1 MRRQKWFFPFLSPIK
16 NSISFYG
23 QQNTLLLIEIPEKS
37 TTAKKCSLILS
48 ATADQN
54 VIKIK
59 EWSEE
64 VIVIVAYRSTIRL
77 AILFT
82 AGGFLNQVTY
92 THTKYRIHYVQK
104 YEQVRTL
111 QKITEGGYLV
121 GSFGL
126 RQKIL
131 KNLLKPTSL
140 WCELLYWQAQLLTE
154 GLVDLLLLVWR
165 ETILWTFSKWDFTPF
180 STFEKL
186 SSPRKTV
193 LKNSS
198 KKGFA
203 KDLTRMYWKTNSE
216 YHLPVTIS
224 SHWKLY
230 EMVVNWKSLR
240 IYNIKNNLIV
250 IDKRKE

>member
-104 YEQVRTL
+104 LRTGTH
-111 QKITEGGYLV
+111 ITKKWQREGTYIV

-165 ETILWTFSKWDFTPF
+165 ETVLWTFSKWDFTPF

-186 SSPRKTV
+186 SSPEKLFLRI
-193 LKNSS
+193 LL
-198 KKGFA
+198 KKG
-203 KDLTRMYWKTNSE
+203 
-216 YHLPVTIS
+216 LPKI
-224 SHWKLY
+224 WQGCIEKPI
-230 EMVVNWKSLR
+230 VNI
-240 IYNIKNNLIV
+240 IYL
-250 IDKRKE
+250 

>member
-92 THTKYRIHYVQK
+92 THKLNTEYITYLCNFKFHFANWTGNFCVPFNFLMLVVCLTKIV
-104 YEQVRTL
+104 TL
-111 QKITEGGYLV
+111 NGQ
-121 GSFGL
+121 
-126 RQKIL
+126 R
-131 KNLLKPTSL
+131 
-140 WCELLYWQAQLLTE
+140 
-154 GLVDLLLLVWR
+154 
-165 ETILWTFSKWDFTPF
+165 
-180 STFEKL
+180 
-186 SSPRKTV
+186 
-193 LKNSS
+193 
-198 KKGFA
+198 
-203 KDLTRMYWKTNSE
+203 
-216 YHLPVTIS
+216 
-224 SHWKLY
+224 
-230 EMVVNWKSLR
+230 
-240 IYNIKNNLIV
+240 
-250 IDKRKE
+250 

>member
-77 AILFT
+77 AILFS

-92 THTKYRIHYVQK
+92 TANTEYIMYWNMNRYIPYKK
-104 YEQVRTL
+104 WL
-111 QKITEGGYLV
+111 TEGGYLV
-121 GSFGL
+121 SSFDL
-126 RQKIL
+126 RQEIL

-140 WCELLYWQAQLLTE
+140 WSELLYWQAQLLTE

-165 ETILWTFSKWDFTPF
+165 ETVLWTFSK
-180 STFEKL
+180 
-186 SSPRKTV
+186 
-193 LKNSS
+193 
-198 KKGFA
+198 
-203 KDLTRMYWKTNSE
+203 
-216 YHLPVTIS
+216 
-224 SHWKLY
+224 
-230 EMVVNWKSLR
+230 
-240 IYNIKNNLIV
+240 
-250 IDKRKE
+250 